1 MNNWRKQ
8 LAALLMAK
16 SYLEKDVV
24 LTSGKR
30 SNYYFDCKQTA
41 LHPEGAFLIGSLFV
55 RMLCT
60 SPAFKSIQGVAGMTL
75 GADPLVTATSLI
87 ARAEGLSWP
96 AMIVRKESK
105 GHGTDSYLEG
115 LANFR
120 AGDRVAVLEDVATT
134 GGSALKACK
143 RLMDAGFT
151 VACVCC
157 ILDRE
162 EGAAEALAAANLPFT
177 ALFTRSQLL
186 HEAAA

>member
-1 MNNWRKQ
+1 MNHWRKQ
-8 LAALLMAK
+8 LAALLMSK

-41 LHPEGAFLIGSLFV
+41 LHPDGAFFIGSLFV
-55 RMLCT
+55 QMLHDT
-60 SPAFKSIQGVAGMTL
+60 PLQGVAGMTL

-115 LANFR
+115 LANFQP
-120 AGDRVAVLEDVATT
+120 GDRVAVLEDVATT
-134 GGSALKACK
+134 GGSALKACQ
-143 RLMDAGFT
+143 RLQNAGFV
-151 VACVCC
+151 VAQVCC

-162 EGAAEALAAANLPFT
+162 EGATEALAAERLPFT
-177 ALFTRSQLL
+177 ALYTRSQLL
-186 HEAAA
+186 HEAGV

>member
-1 MNNWRKQ
+1 MTPETQWRKQ
-8 LAALLMAK
+8 LATLLMAK

-41 LHPEGAFLIGSLFV
+41 LHPDGAFLIGSLFV
-55 RMLCT
+55 QMVRDTPL
-60 SPAFKSIQGVAGMTL
+60 QGVAGMTL

-105 GHGTDSYLEG
+105 GHGTNSYLEG
-115 LANFR
+115 LANFQP
-120 AGDRVAVLEDVATT
+120 GDRVAVLEDVATT
-134 GGSALKACK
+134 GGSALKACQ
-143 RLMDAGFT
+143 RLMDAGFI
-151 VACVCC
+151 VARVCC

-162 EGAAEALAAANLPFT
+162 EGATAALAAAQLPFS
-177 ALFTRSQLL
+177 ALYTRSQLL
-186 HEAAA
+186 HEAGV

>member
-1 MNNWRKQ
+1 MHDLRRE
-8 LAALLMAK
+8 LAMLLMAK

-41 LHPEGAFLIGSLFV
+41 LHPEGAFLIGSLFFQ
-55 RMLCT
+55 MLRAE
-60 SPAFKSIQGVAGMTL
+60 PIHGVAGMTL

-87 ARAEGLSWP
+87 ARNEGVTWP

-115 LANFR
+115 LSNFQP
-120 AGDRVAVLEDVATT
+120 GDRVAVLEDVATT
-134 GGSALKACK
+134 GGSALKACR
-143 RLMDAGFT
+143 RLADAGY
-151 VACVCC
+151 VVHRVCC

-162 EGAAEALAAANLPFT
+162 EGAAEALDQAGLHFT
-177 ALFTRSQLL
+177 ALYTRSQLL
-186 HEAAA
+186 HEAGQ

>member
-1 MNNWRKQ
+1 MNQWRKE
-8 LAALLMAK
+8 LASLLMAK
-16 SYLEKDVV
+16 SYLEKDVI

-41 LHPEGAFLIGSLFV
+41 LHPDGAFFIGNLFV
-55 RMLCT
+55 QMLRDT
-60 SPAFKSIQGVAGMTL
+60 PLQGVAGMTL

-115 LANFR
+115 LANFQP
-120 AGDRVAVLEDVATT
+120 GDRVAVLEDVATT
-134 GGSALKACK
+134 GGSALKACQ
-143 RLMDAGFT
+143 RLQSAGFV
-151 VACVCC
+151 VAQVCC

-162 EGAAEALAAANLPFT
+162 EGATDALAAENLPFT

-186 HEAAA
+186 HEAGI